1 MKTIALIGN
10 PNVGKSVL
18 FYRLTGSYATV
29 SNYPGTTVE
38 ISRGRANIL
47 GKLYTVYDT
56 PGMYSFSPFT
66 EEEKVTRRLLMEQSP
81 DLVIHVADA
90 KNLPRMLP
98 LTIELINAGF
108 AVILVLNMIDE
119 AEKAGVYIRKNELA
133 RRLKIPVL
141 EAAFLKDGVFCS

>member
-56 PGMYSFSPFT
+56 PGMYSFSPLT

-98 LTIELINAGF
+98 LTIE
-108 AVILVLNMIDE
+108 
-119 AEKAGVYIRKNELA
+119 
-133 RRLKIPVL
+133 
-141 EAAFLKDGVFCS
+141 